1 MENYNVS
8 IAKASKELT
17 KVERVKFK
25 DTNDCAKLDELTK
38 QGEVIIDVD
47 FYVLI
52 DVHNEAAKGDKD
64 YQQIVIVDH
73 EGNKY
78 CTGSKT
84 FVNTFLNIADEL
96 DGEEYSVKVIRKP
109 SRNYAGKEFLSCTI
123 A

>member
-8 IAKASKELT
+8 IAKASKELS

-84 FVNTFLNIADEL
+84 FVNTSSMLSYCWAMLIFSKMTMQAKSSLVALLLNL
-96 DGEEYSVKVIRKP
+96 
-109 SRNYAGKEFLSCTI
+109 
-123 A
+123 